1 MKMKTKK
8 KLIGTAFI
16 IPWFIGL
23 ILFFVIP
30 VAQTLIFSFHTVT
43 IEPEGYA
50 LKWEGFSNFLYAFRS
65 DAEFPVALSSSLL
78 QLLSDVPFV
87 LVFSFFTAVILHKK
101 FRGNKLV
108 KLIFFLTVILSTGVF
123 QQFQQTAASVQTSQL
138 TSVLSESDSVSG
150 MIQGM
155 QIEQYIVEMGMP
167 EGSAGYL
174 VAPMQRLFA
183 ILSSSGI
190 QIFIF
195 LAALNAIPPSL
206 YESGYMEGATAW
218 EAFWKITFPMVSPM
232 IDVYKRQVLNI
243 VVCSMAAF
251 PLAKSKAPFMGAL
264 FGLVTAALM
273 FTPLVGDIVNYL
285 TMSALGWIDS
295 YLALIIPAAATSLG
309 LFLMRQFMVQIPEDL
324 LNAARIDGTSE
335 YGILFRIVVPNV
347 KPAWLTLAIFSFQS
361 LWSISSS
368 PYIYREE
375 LKTLPYALSQVVAGG
390 IARAGA
396 GAAVGVVTV
405 SYTHLDV
412 YKRQILRRMRIIQIP
427 ALPCRLE

>member
-43 IEPEGYA
+43 LEPEGYA

-101 FRGNKLV
+101 FRGNKIV

-138 TSVLSESDSVSG
+138 TSVLSESDAVSG

-167 EGSAGYL
+167 ESWAGYL
-174 VAPMQRLFA
+174 VAPMQRLFG

-206 YESGYMEGATAW
+206 YESGYIEGATAW
-218 EAFWKITFPMVSPM
+218 EALWKITFPMVSPM
-232 IDVYKRQVLNI
+232 ILVNVVYTI
-243 VVCSMAAF
+243 VDSF
-251 PLAKSKAPFMGAL
+251 FSSSNKALQYVQNTIFKGIK
-264 FGLVTAALM
+264 FGY
-273 FTPLVGDIVNYL
+273 G
-285 TMSALGWIDS
+285 SALAWIYFVIVS
-295 YLALIIPAAATSLG
+295 IIL
-309 LFLMRQFMVQIPEDL
+309 V
-324 LNAARIDGTSE
+324 
-335 YGILFRIVVPNV
+335 
-347 KPAWLTLAIFSFQS
+347 
-361 LWSISSS
+361 
-368 PYIYREE
+368 
-375 LKTLPYALSQVVAGG
+375 VVAGL
-390 IARAGA
+390 ISRK
-396 GAAVGVVTV
+396 VF
-405 SYTHLDV
+405 YYD
-412 YKRQILRRMRIIQIP
+412 K
-427 ALPCRLE
+427 